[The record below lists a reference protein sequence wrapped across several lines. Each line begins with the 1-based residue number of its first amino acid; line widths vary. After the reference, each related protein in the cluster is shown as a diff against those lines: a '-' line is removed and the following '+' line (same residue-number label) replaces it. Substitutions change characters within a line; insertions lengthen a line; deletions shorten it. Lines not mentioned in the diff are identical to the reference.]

1 MGEYSIPLEEKN
13 LEDEFV
19 ITNYWME
26 IHLGISK
33 ILKELSGLVIITHN
47 SIEFVDIL
55 EILNKIRP
63 DTPLK
68 ILYISLTRSYDYM
81 CLELKRNKLKN
92 KEMTFIDCV
101 SQYAF
106 IKENEL
112 EDCYYHDPPLNLDEM
127 KEIILFGIKKYNPDV
142 VVLDS
147 LSQFINFSRPTDS
160 EISSFYKF
168 LLFIKSNSLN
178 AMQDT
183 FILLYDNKL
192 GMMQNLPKIHTD
204 LILKVEILKERI
216 DWWREKKE

>member
-1 MGEYSIPLEEKN
+1 MDNYTRPLEEKN

-55 EILNKIRP
+55 EILSKIRP
-63 DTPLK
+63 DVFLK

-81 CLELKRNKLKN
+81 QLELKNNKLKN
-92 KEMTFIDCV
+92 KKITFIDCV

-106 IKENEL
+106 IKKQEL
-112 EDCYYHDPPLNLDEM
+112 EDCYYLEPPLNLDEM
-127 KEIILFGIKKYNPDV
+127 KEIVTFGISKCNPDI
-142 VVLDS
+142 VLIDS

-160 EISSFYKF
+160 EISSLYKF
-168 LLFIKSNSLN
+168 LNSVKSDSLN

-204 LILKVEILKERI
+204 LILKVEILKEKI
-216 DWWREKKE
+216 NWKD